1 LKNISKRSLGSI
13 SELKDCL
20 MNGEEKSEAVVASDL
35 SEDVRSGPTISY
47 LLLLSASDNTPKAS
61 PMTGQTEHFSEK
73 RTKKKRKQTFESF
86 VGSLLA
92 VLVRVILKGHLQDEQ
107 VTVVSK
113 SKRKLMKEEGGPCD
127 KPS

>member
-1 LKNISKRSLGSI
+1 MKNISKRSLGSI

-61 PMTGQTEHFSEK
+61 PMTGQTQNIFQK
-73 RTKKKRKQTFESF
+73 RERKRKESKPLKASSAPS
-86 VGSLLA
+86 SLFLS
-92 VLVRVILKGHLQDEQ
+92 G
-107 VTVVSK
+107 
-113 SKRKLMKEEGGPCD
+113 
-127 KPS
+127 